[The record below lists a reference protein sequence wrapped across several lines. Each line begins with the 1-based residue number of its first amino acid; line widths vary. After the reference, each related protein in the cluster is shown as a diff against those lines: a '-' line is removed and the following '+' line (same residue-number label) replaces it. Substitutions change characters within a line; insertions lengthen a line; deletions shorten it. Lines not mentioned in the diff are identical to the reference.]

1 MERDLR
7 PRMISL
13 YVDGLEDP
21 QMDAP
26 VLVVFAFHGCPQ
38 IRSYVERG
46 QEGVR
51 EY

>member
-13 YVDGLEDP
+13 HVDGLEDP
-21 QMDAP
+21 QVNAR
-26 VLVVFAFHGCPQ
+26 VLVVFAFHDRPQ